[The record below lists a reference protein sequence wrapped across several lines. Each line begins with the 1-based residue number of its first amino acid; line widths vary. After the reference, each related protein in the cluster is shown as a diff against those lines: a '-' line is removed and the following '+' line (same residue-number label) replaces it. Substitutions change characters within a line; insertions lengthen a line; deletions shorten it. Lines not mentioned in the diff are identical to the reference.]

1 LIFICL
7 LGIIR
12 HAKIGKEIGQLLR
25 KVREKSRLSQIE
37 VTERIGLSSK
47 SGQGYI
53 SRLEKGRVKNPPL
66 HTILQYL
73 RTCGGSWVEFLKELD
88 IIDFKLRHENLSAC
102 GHAQAEMI
110 SQVHPPPTERKI
122 QRDAMKYEINIEFP
136 SKEKEEVDFDRLKK
150 QIKNKVVIVLNKNQV
165 GESQFNSYYK
175 FALEYFDFLAALNK
189 AGMKVTTEKCQ
200 KAGLKINILSRIKKI
215 INNVLR
221 GEMKRILAKKP
232 LPT

>member
-1 LIFICL
+1 MLKSTPL
-7 LGIIR
+7 
-12 HAKIGKEIGQLLR
+12 GKEIGQLLR

-102 GHAQAEMI
+102 GPAYRSRGAGRPAQAEMI
-110 SQVHPPPTERKI
+110 AQVHPPPTERKI

-136 SKEKEEVDFDRLKK
+136 SKEKEEIDFDRLKK
-150 QIKNKVVIVLNKNQV
+150 QIKEKVLVLLTKNQI
-165 GESQFNSYYK
+165 GESQFDSYQK
-175 FALEYFDFLAALNK
+175 FALEYFGFLAALNK
-189 AGMKVTTEKCQ
+189 AGMKVTTEKWQ
-200 KAGLKINILSRIKKI
+200 RAGLKIKGIRH
-215 INNVLR
+215 IN
-221 GEMKRILAKKP
+221 GPK
-232 LPT
+232 